1 VELDREALR
10 CIGGRE
16 GVNLRNS
23 GEEVR
28 GDSGRYGALAFLARE
43 LVRLSEESFPEA
55 QNEQKKGQRG

>member
-1 VELDREALR
+1 M
-10 CIGGRE
+10 
-16 GVNLRNS
+16 NLRNS